1 MYWSSRRVKERRSL
15 PFADATKSAANAALD
30 LAASKVSRLVGH
42 YPDYHDRAE
51 VTISRLCE
59 PELVAHE
66 DDWEGVL
73 KHGSDHET
81 RQLGVDESVTWAQYF
96 CVETLW
102 GEYFCVET
110 LPRVVRAP

>member
-15 PFADATKSAANAALD
+15 HFADATKSAANAALD
-30 LAASKVSRLVGH
+30 VAACNGSRLVGH

-51 VTISRLCE
+51 VTIARLCE
-59 PELVAHE
+59 PEFVAHE
-66 DDWEGVL
+66 DDWKGVL
-73 KHGSDHET
+73 KHGSYHGT
-81 RQLGVDESVTWAQYF
+81 RRPGVDESVM
-96 CVETLW
+96 W